1 VQVLRV
7 SPTATKRS
15 SCWKIIK
22 EEEEEE
28 RRLGPSE
35 RRRGARIFQ
44 MLISFFL
51 CRYWEEGT
59 AAAAAHGRS
68 GGNLFFSNVRIYIFF
83 SLLGWGA
90 AEIYHRWQSLRP
102 LYSINRFHPEIK
114 SENRSTF
121 GCATHHSFVYYHQ
134 NSFDQI
140 SITQRSKNRRNL
152 PTFFILRRLGHFP
165 LNL

>member
-22 EEEEEE
+22 EEEEE

-59 AAAAAHGRS
+59 AAAAHGRS
-68 GGNLFFSNVRIYIFF
+68 GGNLFFSNVGIYIFF